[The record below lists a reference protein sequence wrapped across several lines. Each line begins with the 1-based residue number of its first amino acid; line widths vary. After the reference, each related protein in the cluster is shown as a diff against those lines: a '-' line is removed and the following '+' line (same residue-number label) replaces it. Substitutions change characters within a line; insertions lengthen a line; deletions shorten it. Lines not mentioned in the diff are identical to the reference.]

1 MSPKKKQTKKSRM
14 ETRAKANLKTRL
26 SQVWLKAQDL
36 GFKTPQEYM
45 LFEELRKKD
54 VEVRHNVHLLGT
66 EIDLY
71 VPPKLVIE
79 VGFRDEY
86 LMKKWYEFEEK
97 GFDFLYFQNVEIHDP
112 NLLKKSVREVMTS
125 IHAEVNDSAHDEKE
139 KEDPP
144 VLKLPA
150 EGSPD
155 LNHLKTHDK
164 KQFKR
169 LRSDLNRCKQ
179 ILNNEIENLEST
191 PDREEERKAKIR
203 AYKETIELIDNLLS
217 RIQRGSKRHVST

>member
-14 ETRAKANLKTRL
+14 ETRAKENLEKKL
-26 SQVWLKAQDL
+26 SLVWLKAQDL
-36 GFKTPQEYM
+36 GFKSPQEYM

-86 LMKKWYEFEEK
+86 LMKKWDEFEEK

-112 NLLKKSVREVMTS
+112 NLLKKSVREVMAS

-150 EGSPD
+150 EGNPD
-155 LNHLKTHDK
+155 LKQLTTYEK
-164 KQFKR
+164 KQFKK
-169 LRSDLNRCKQ
+169 LRSYLNRCKQ
-179 ILNNEIENLEST
+179 ILDNEIENLESA
-191 PDREEERKAKIR
+191 PDHEDERKVEIKAHR
-203 AYKETIELIDNLLS
+203 DALELMDSLLS
-217 RIQRGSKRHVST
+217 CIQRTPEN